1 MSLFSSKFD
10 PGPSAAPQ
18 QVHQG
23 GIKRKRPS
31 AGAKGGLI
39 KQTEVNLGKLMK
51 KVESGDVKD
60 KLQGTERMGGQKRQR
75 GERKPDLKDRKPESR
90 GKPDMKGKPERKQD
104 KAVKSPAAKERTAPR
119 PGPSLAKHD
128 PLLPPAVLPMPNITV
143 PKASH
148 ADEAELTDLQKSM
161 RAKLDGARFR
171 WINEQLYSTP
181 STEAVEMMRA
191 DPKIFADV
199 RSDYST

>member
-18 QVHQG
+18 PSPQG
-23 GIKRKRPS
+23 GVKRKRPS

-51 KVESGDVKD
+51 KVENGDVKD
-60 KLQGTERMGGQKRQR
+60 KVQGTERMGGGGKRQKNDR
-75 GERKPDLKDRKPESR
+75 RESVEVKRPQEKKPFKKESKGPQVKSQPKDVAK
-90 GKPDMKGKPERKQD
+90 KGKAG
-104 KAVKSPAAKERTAPR
+104 AVSSPAKAT
-119 PGPSLAKHD
+119 HD

-148 ADEAELTDLQKSM
+148 ADEVELTDLQKSM

-181 STEAVEMMRA
+181 STEAVEMMKA

-199 RSDYST
+199 SSGQS

>member
-18 QVHQG
+18 PSPQG

-60 KLQGTERMGGQKRQR
+60 KVQGTERMGGGAKRQR
-75 GERKPDLKDRKPESR
+75 NERRESIEVKRPQEKKPFKKETKTPVAKSQSKDAVK
-90 GKPDMKGKPERKQD
+90 KGKP
-104 KAVKSPAAKERTAPR
+104 AASPAKVA
-119 PGPSLAKHD
+119 HD

-148 ADEAELTDLQKSM
+148 ADEVELTDLQKSM

-181 STEAVEMMRA
+181 STEAVEMMKA

-199 RSDYST
+199 CEL